1 MFVMHVL
8 LMWSL
13 WYITFEP
20 FRANYLGGSW
30 LACNGVYVVY
40 FGVILW
46 AAELFSRVD
55 AKAVRFFKWLQERRF
70 SGGK

>member
-1 MFVMHVL
+1 MYVMHVL

-13 WYITFEP
+13 WNITVEP
-20 FRANYLGGSW
+20 FRVDYLGGSW

-55 AKAVRFFKWLQERRF
+55 SRVVSFGKWLQEKAF
-70 SGGK
+70 EW